1 MKRTLVLLSM
11 GLLVITMAG
20 CAQPAPTLPPAPP
33 PSPAPAPAPT
43 PGPAPEQSPE
53 KIPGLTEMEREMGVK
68 LTEEGVKYIVDPNK
82 LIGGGPPKDGI
93 PSIDNPRYVSVEE
106 ADEWIKDNEL
116 VLAIIYKG
124 VKRVYPLQ
132 IMVWHEIVNDIIA
145 GDPILITY

>member
-1 MKRTLVLLSM
+1 MKKTLVLLLM
-11 GLLVITMAG
+11 GLLVITVAG
-20 CAQPAPTLPPAPP
+20 CAQPAPA
-33 PSPAPAPAPT
+33 

-53 KIPGLTEMEREMGVK
+53 KIPELTETEKEMEVK

-82 LIGGGPPKDGI
+82 LIGGGVPKDGI

-106 ADEWIKDNEL
+106 ADEWIEDNEL